1 MRFYEFA
8 PAPNRPVLKISQ
20 QAQQRT
26 VNTATSQPADTP
38 TPFPR
43 NTTPTPTPTAT
54 ATAPVPIKV
63 YPRAWQHDWVQKHLA
78 AQIAKSAQTVKST
91 QDDLAIA
98 SMRYAEVQRAADEEY
113 ERTHNVPHV
122 NRRWVRRT

>member
-8 PAPNRPVLKISQ
+8 PQPNRPVLKISQ
-20 QAQQRT
+20 QAQQRA
-26 VNTATSQPADTP
+26 VSNAAAQPADTP
-38 TPFPR
+38 TPFPS
-43 NTTPTPTPTAT
+43 NTAPTAT
-54 ATAPVPIKV
+54 APKTIKV

-78 AQIAKSAQTVKST
+78 TQIAKSAQTVKPT
-91 QDDLAIA
+91 EDDLAIA

-113 ERTHNVPHV
+113 ERTHNVPQV

>member
-20 QAQQRT
+20 QAQQ
-26 VNTATSQPADTP
+26 TAVSNAAAQPANTP

-43 NTTPTPTPTAT
+43 NTAPTP
-54 ATAPVPIKV
+54 TAPVPIKV

-78 AQIAKSAQTVKST
+78 AQIAKSAQTVKPT
-91 QDDLAIA
+91 EDDLAIA
-98 SMRYAEVQRAADEEY
+98 SMRYAEAQRAADEEY

>member
-8 PAPNRPVLKISQ
+8 PVPYRPVLKISQ

-43 NTTPTPTPTAT
+43 NTAPTAT
-54 ATAPVPIKV
+54 APEPIKV

-78 AQIAKSAQTVKST
+78 AQIAKNAQTAKPT
-91 QDDLAIA
+91 EDDIAIA